1 VAIVLIPIPE
11 RGAGEPGLEQDSFT
25 GISLYGSLK
34 ILRPTLVIKGE
45 KLRLQENMIALQESV
60 NKRLLRVDKLKDQ
73 FLANTSHELRTPL
86 NGIIGLAE
94 SLIDGATGQLP
105 KAAKANLRMIT
116 SSGRRLASLV
126 NDILDFSR
134 IKNRELSLQIHPTDI
149 YTLADVV
156 LHLSK
161 PLVKGKKLQLIN
173 AVPKEFPLV
182 EGDESRLQQIL
193 FNLVG
198 NAIKFTEKGYVK
210 IGSRESPTGPT
221 SRRSGEVRKEQK
233 MIEIFVEDTG
243 IGIPENKRKAIFQE
257 FEQADG
263 SASREFAG
271 TGLGLSISKKLVELH
286 GGQMW
291 VESDVGKGSRFYFSI
306 PISDR
311 TAKVIPPTVSK
322 PLEAPAFTMDLPEE
336 TAVAEDASPAI
347 DPKDDSEQVR
357 ILVVDDEAINQQ
369 VLRNHLSS
377 KNYHLISA
385 MNGEEALR
393 AIESGPPFDLVLLDI
408 MMPRMSGYEVCE
420 KIREKYLPSEL
431 PIIMITAKNQVQDL
445 VQGFAMGAN
454 DYLAKPFSK
463 AEFLARVKTQLN
475 LRHIQEATGRFVP
488 YEFIRALDKEG
499 ITDVKLGDHVAREV
513 TVLFT
518 DIRDYT
524 KLAES
529 MDPEE
534 NFLFVNDYLGKMG
547 PVIQAHSG
555 FINQYLGDGI
565 MAIFQHRSEDALM
578 AAIAMQDAVRAYNK
592 DQTRNGR
599 SPIRVGMGMHTGS
612 LIMGIIGDHRRT
624 EAATISDTVNT
635 ASRMEG
641 LTKYFNASILLSE
654 YSLAAIADPAQFSLR
669 YLGLVKVKGKK
680 TPIEVYECFDGDP
693 PAVIEKNGLLPAILP
708 VD

>member
-635 ASRMEG
+635 ASRM
-641 LTKYFNASILLSE
+641 
-654 YSLAAIADPAQFSLR
+654 
-669 YLGLVKVKGKK
+669 
-680 TPIEVYECFDGDP
+680 
-693 PAVIEKNGLLPAILP
+693 
-708 VD
+708 